1 MDEPQNTRR
10 VGIRLRRDAV
20 LENSPIQIGTLL
32 AEIELADGTS
42 LEDLQRLVGDVEAVE
57 RRT

>member
-42 LEDLQRLVGDVEAVE
+42 LEDIERLADDVHGE
-57 RRT
+57 RST